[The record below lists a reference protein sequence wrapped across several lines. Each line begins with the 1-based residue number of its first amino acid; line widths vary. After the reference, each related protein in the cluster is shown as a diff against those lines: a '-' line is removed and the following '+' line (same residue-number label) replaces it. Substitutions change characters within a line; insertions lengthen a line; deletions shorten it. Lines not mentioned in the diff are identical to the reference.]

1 MAQGKLKLDN
11 AASYASELKDI
22 NPSIVNDKFLEKN
35 KEIEVDVAID
45 NVSIVSSKLP
55 DIDVK
60 FFQTKKEFYELIN
73 EEGIFRLKTV
83 KKNNRL
89 GIKRGEITIF
99 IPDGMIFNKA
109 LMNNISGDLKIA
121 NFNAN
126 EIIASSVSGN
136 IIFENTEADA
146 KLCARSVSG
155 DIAFNRCKIGFLK
168 VDNVSG
174 DIVVENSNYIDSS
187 FNCLSGD
194 IDVVTNNNESN

>member
-109 LMNNISGDLKIA
+109 LMNNIG
-121 NFNAN
+121 
-126 EIIASSVSGN
+126 
-136 IIFENTEADA
+136 
-146 KLCARSVSG
+146 
-155 DIAFNRCKIGFLK
+155 
-168 VDNVSG
+168 
-174 DIVVENSNYIDSS
+174 
-187 FNCLSGD
+187 
-194 IDVVTNNNESN
+194 

>member
-168 VDNVSG
+168 ADNVSG